1 MLFRRLLYVLIGGI
15 WLFACDPLPAT
26 PFPSLSPTLT
36 ATPFLPAS
44 PPPLLTVWSVQP
56 TLPPTLTPSPTAS
69 ATPFPTL
76 SPSPTPSPPA
86 SSASPMLARPHYR
99 LYARLDYEAHHLEVE
114 GTIEYPNLTG
124 TSLSSLVLA
133 VEPNRWPGCFSL
145 QSLTAADTP
154 LEFTLEGHR
163 LEVHLPHPLPPQ
175 KTLLLDLRY
184 NLDLPPKRMADA
196 FGYNSWQQNYV
207 HWYPFIVPYRD
218 GWLLHDP
225 WHFGEHLAYDVADFD
240 VYLHVPEGITIA
252 APALP
257 VNEAG
262 WQHYTLSGARTF
274 TFSAGHLY
282 QVDELKMGTI
292 PIRSY
297 FLATE
302 QAAGQHITLQAVRFL
317 TLYTAHLTPYPYP
330 VLSIV
335 ESEASDGAEFDG
347 LVFLA
352 RRFYQEFRGGT
363 RNNLTAIGIHEIAH
377 QWWFGLVGNDQA
389 LEPWLDEALTL
400 YSEALFYE
408 WAENAAKWWW
418 DFRVNYFEPQG
429 FINISIYDGGNFRS
443 YTNAV
448 YLRGGQFLQALR
460 ERSGDEAFFA
470 FLRDY
475 AQQMQGK
482 IATRQD
488 FFRILSQHTSQNLDD
503 LIGEYFYP

>member
-1 MLFRRLLYVLIGGI
+1 MLFHRLRLLCVLIGGI
-15 WLFACDPLPAT
+15 WLFSCNPFPQATTLPLP
-26 PFPSLSPTLT
+26 SPTFT
-36 ATPFLPAS
+36 TTPFLPAPS
-44 PPPLLTVWSVQP
+44 IPLSTVWPIQP
-56 TLPPTLTPSPTAS
+56 TLPSTPTPSPTPS
-69 ATPFPTL
+69 ATPLPSPSPSP
-76 SPSPTPSPPA
+76 SPSPTPST
-86 SSASPMLARPHYR
+86 LARSHYQLR
-99 LYARLDYEAHHLEVE
+99 VQLDYQNHHLDVE
-114 GTIEYPNLTG
+114 GLIEYPNLSGVT
-124 TSLSSLVLA
+124 LSSLVLA
-133 VEPNRWPGCFSL
+133 AEPNRWPGCFSL
-145 QSLTAADTP
+145 QSLTSADTP

-163 LEVHLPHPLPPQ
+163 LEIHLPRPLLPRE
-175 KTLLLDLRY
+175 TLSLRVRY
-184 NLDLPPKRMADA
+184 TIDLPPKRMADA
-196 FGYNSWQQNYV
+196 FGYTSWQQNYV

-218 GWLLHDP
+218 GWVLHDP
-225 WHFGEHLAYDVADFD
+225 WYFGEHLAYDVADFD

-257 VNEAG
+257 VNESD

-274 TFSAGHLY
+274 TFSASHLY

-292 PIRSY
+292 PVRSY

-302 QAAGQHITLQAVRFL
+302 QAAGRHITLQAVRFL

-352 RRFYQEFRGGT
+352 RRFYQEFQEGT
-363 RNNLTAIGIHEIAH
+363 RNNLTAIGVHEIAH

-389 LEPWLDEALTL
+389 LEPWLDEALAL

-408 WAENAAKWWW
+408 WAENAAEWWW
-418 DFRVNYFEPQG
+418 NFRVNYFEPQG
-429 FINISIYDGGNFRS
+429 FINISIYDGGNFRT

-460 ERSGDEAFFA
+460 ERIGDEAFFA

-488 FFRILSQHTSQNLDD
+488 FFRILAEHTPQDVSD
-503 LIGEYFYP
+503 LMIEYFHP